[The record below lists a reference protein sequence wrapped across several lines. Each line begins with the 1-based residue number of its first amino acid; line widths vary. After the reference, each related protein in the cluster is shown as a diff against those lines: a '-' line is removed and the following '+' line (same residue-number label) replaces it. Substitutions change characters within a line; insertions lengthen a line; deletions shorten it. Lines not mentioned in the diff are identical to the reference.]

1 MPLQLLDQIVW
12 HSLTGA
18 QAHCATGTATA
29 RRYAPGFSPI
39 IAFADSERPDFA
51 ALEPYCEPG
60 EHFYCGG
67 WTGTAPPGWQ
77 IDAEAML
84 VKMVW
89 QAPAPAADDGLA
101 AVRLGPEHVP
111 QMLELVALTK
121 PGPFGPRTIE
131 LGDYFG
137 CFDGPRLVAMAGERM
152 HAGLLREVSGVCTHP
167 EFQGRGLAR
176 RLMRLVLR
184 RELQRGETPFLHV
197 MCDNRA
203 AHGLYERM
211 GFVDWQESVVRVLS
225 RSP

>member
-39 IAFADSERPDFA
+39 IAFADSARPDFA
-51 ALEPYCEPG
+51 ALEHYCEPG
-60 EHFYCGG
+60 EHYYCSG
-67 WTGTAPPGWQ
+67 WSGPAPPGWQ
-77 IDAEAML
+77 VDAETML

-89 QAPAPAADDGLA
+89 HAPAPAADDSLA

-137 CFDGPRLVAMAGERM
+137 CFEGPRLVAMAGERM
-152 HAGLLREVSGVCTHP
+152 HAGGLREVSGVCTHP

-176 RLMRLVLR
+176 RLMQLLLR

-203 AHGLYERM
+203 AHDLYERM
-211 GFVDWQESVVRVLS
+211 GFVDWQQSVVRVLS
-225 RSP
+225 RRP